1 MDYKL
6 SLNQA
11 DNVLN
16 ELQKEYRVYAPK
28 VFEGE
33 GRHSYT
39 DLVKY
44 GEIKSFSEVEYKTKS
59 QASPKEILLPI
70 NHTLSVEINGQEID
84 TTKDTDD
91 KKILILL
98 RSCDIHGITRI
109 DNTFMND
116 EYFKNRR
123 NKVKF
128 MAMECPTS
136 WDTCF
141 CVSVGTNKTDNYS
154 LGIKFEQNNISIK
167 VKDDEFDKYF
177 EDNFEKDNFD
187 IRFATENEIKL
198 KVPNIEIWDK
208 QALDKVKALEMWN
221 DYKNRCIGCGACNMS
236 CITCTCMLTTNVEHS
251 DNKDLLEKRRTWNG
265 CQLVKSSALK
275 NKSMPEIVPTRVRQ
289 RVLDKFYR
297 PKLKESKEQICVGCG
312 RCIDACP
319 RYISFANTVNR
330 VSNELDKIYEEFG
343 REINE

>member
-6 SLNQA
+6 SLNEA

-16 ELQKEYRVYAPK
+16 ELQKEYRIYAPK
-28 VFEGE
+28 VFKGE

-59 QASPKEILLPI
+59 QSSPKEILLPI
-70 NHTLSVEINGQEID
+70 NHTLSVEINGQEIN
-84 TTKDTDD
+84 TTKDIDD

-109 DNTFMND
+109 DNTFMDD

-123 NKVKF
+123 EKVKF
-128 MAMECPTS
+128 MIIGCPKA

-141 CVSVGTNKTDNYS
+141 CVSLGTNKTDNFS
-154 LGIKFEQNNISIK
+154 LGINFEGENISIK
-167 VKDDEFDKYF
+167 VKDSEFDKYF
-177 EDNFEKDNFD
+177 VGDFKEENFEIK
-187 IRFATENEIKL
+187 FATENEIKV

-208 QALDKVKALEMWN
+208 QALDKVKSLEMWN

-236 CITCTCMLTTNVEHS
+236 CITCTCMLTTNVQHY
-251 DNKDLLEKRRTWNG
+251 DNKDLIEKRRTWNG

-275 NKSMPEIVPTRVRQ
+275 NKSMSEIVPTRVKQ

-319 RYISFANTVNR
+319 RFISFANTVNR
-330 VSNELDKIYEEFG
+330 VSDELDKIYKEFG